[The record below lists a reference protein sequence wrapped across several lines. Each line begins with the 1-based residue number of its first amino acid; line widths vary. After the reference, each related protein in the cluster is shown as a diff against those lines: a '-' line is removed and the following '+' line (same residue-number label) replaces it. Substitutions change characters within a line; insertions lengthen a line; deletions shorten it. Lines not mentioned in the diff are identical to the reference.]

1 MRLRLINLTYKNCNG
16 ILIPDMDELDSRII
30 DQLSEHARQSSVELA
45 QKLGVSETTIRRR
58 IQRLEDIGVI
68 SFQVIVNPAKMG
80 YEIIALLALEVDLNR
95 IDEVSESLARCPNV
109 RYVSLCTGNHDIFAG
124 AWFKSSIEL
133 TKFVKEYL
141 ATIHGIRRSETFIV
155 LDIKK
160 NEVGWLG
167 ISG

>member
-1 MRLRLINLTYKNCNG
+1 
-16 ILIPDMDELDSRII
+16 MDELDSRII
-30 DQLSEHARQSSVELA
+30 NQLSECARQSSVELA

-80 YEIIALLALEVDLNR
+80 YEIIALIALEVDLNR
-95 IDEVSESLARCPNV
+95 IDEVSGSLARCPNV
-109 RYVSLCTGNHDIFAG
+109 RYVSLCTGNHDIFVG
-124 AWFKSSIEL
+124 AWFNSSIEL

-141 ATIHGIRRSETFIV
+141 STIHGIRRSETFIV

>member
-1 MRLRLINLTYKNCNG
+1 VRLRLINLTYKNCNG

-30 DQLSEHARQSSVELA
+30 DQL
-45 QKLGVSETTIRRR
+45 RR
-58 IQRLEDIGVI
+58 IQRLEDIGAI
-68 SFQVIVNPAKMG
+68 SFRVTVNPAKMG
-80 YEIIALLALEVDLNR
+80 YEIIALLALEVDLDR
-95 IDEVSESLARCPNV
+95 IDEVSGSLASCPNV

-141 ATIHGIRRSETFIV
+141 STIHGIRRSETFIV
-155 LDIKK
+155 LDVKK
-160 NEVGWLG
+160 NEAGWLG